1 MDFNNWIENNNHYI
15 DYAINM
21 FMNFLESHKYEFN
34 YEIND
39 KLPNILVNY
48 FYNTSS
54 SVND

>member
-1 MDFNNWIENNNHYI
+1 MDFNNWIENNNNYI
-15 DYAINM
+15 DYTINM
-21 FMNFLESHKYEFN
+21 FMSFLESHKYEFN
-34 YEIND
+34 YEINE

>member
-1 MDFNNWIENNNHYI
+1 MDFNNWIENNNNYI

-34 YEIND
+34 YEINE

>member
-1 MDFNNWIENNNHYI
+1 MDFNNWIENNNNYI

>member
-1 MDFNNWIENNNHYI
+1 MDFNNWIENNNDYI
-15 DYAINM
+15 DYTINL
-21 FMNFLESHKYEFN
+21 FMSFLESHKYKFN
-34 YEIND
+34 YEINE

>member
-15 DYAINM
+15 DYTINM

-34 YEIND
+34 YEINE